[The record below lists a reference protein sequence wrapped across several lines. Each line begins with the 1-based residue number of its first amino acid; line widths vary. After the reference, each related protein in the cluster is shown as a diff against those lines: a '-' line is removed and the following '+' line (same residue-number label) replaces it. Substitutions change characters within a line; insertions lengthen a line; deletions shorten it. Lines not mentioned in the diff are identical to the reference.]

1 MLFSI
6 FLLFLIF
13 LIEGIYGIVINS
25 KGDYCLN
32 ESFSSERC
40 VNNSISVSSL
50 ANRID
55 DEESFYIKSWLNFAS
70 IIIILIFLQYFRRHQ
85 RLTDREIDRGLTS
98 ASDYTIMLTKLPAGA
113 YTESDIKAWIWDL
126 WKSGGFSIET
136 LEIKRVILA
145 LDIRNYVEIVKKKEK
160 IQLKIA
166 KIDFLGKINEEEKQK
181 LNIELERM
189 RKEKGIFEKELSKE
203 IERNTCGVAFVT
215 LAFQER
221 KEKFGFLRVF
231 LYRT

>member
-1 MLFSI
+1 MS
-6 FLLFLIF
+6 
-13 LIEGIYGIVINS
+13 
-25 KGDYCLN
+25 

-98 ASDYTIMLTKLPAGA
+98 ASDYTIMLTKLPIGA
-113 YTESDIKAWIWDL
+113 YTEPDIKGWIRDL
-126 WKSGGFSIET
+126 WKSRGFSGEE

-166 KIDFLGKINEEEKQK
+166 KIDFLGKIDWEAEKRK
-181 LNIELERM
+181 LNIELENI
-189 RKEKGIFEKELSKE
+189 RKEKGIFEKEFGKE
-203 IERNTCGVAFVT
+203 MERNTCGVAFVT

-221 KEKFGFLRVF
+221 KKNAIF
-231 LYRT
+231 